1 MVLNLELIETIKF
14 LIALV
19 IAYVMLASITGAFQ
33 AWVADKMGDSTAR
46 SLGMMSLNPLSH
58 IDPMSLILLPISF
71 LIFKVII
78 GLSKP
83 VPIMWN
89 YISRPLRWLKLTFL
103 ALSQPVA
110 IALLLVVLVLVRL
123 LFVFIAIKTGVNDF
137 LVGYHYI
144 FDTALAFSAWFVP
157 YQLFMAITQ
166 IFVYEQSKGSLS
178 LNQSF
183 LLMFLPLFGALLL
196 RDISYKLLVLFISLV
211 NGGLIGLIKIFVN
224 F

>member
-19 IAYVMLASITGAFQ
+19 LAYIMLASITGAFQ
-33 AWVADKMGDSTAR
+33 AWVADLMGDSTAR
-46 SLGMMSLNPLSH
+46 SLGMMSLNPFAH
-58 IDPMSLILLPISF
+58 VDPISLILLPISF

-89 YISRPLRWLKLTFL
+89 YIGRPLRWFKLTVL
-103 ALSQPVA
+103 ALSQPLA
-110 IALLLVVLVLVRL
+110 IMLLLIFLIVLRL
-123 LFVFIAIKTGVNDF
+123 FFIFIAVRTGFNE
-137 LVGYHYI
+137 LLLGYHYV
-144 FDTALAFSAWFVP
+144 FDAVVAFSAWFVP
-157 YQLFMAITQ
+157 YQLFMAMTQ

-196 RDISYKLLVLFISLV
+196 RDISYKILVVFISLV
-211 NGGLIGLIKIFVN
+211 NGGLLGLIKIFIS